1 MEFLISVAFGGLTV
15 ICSKVVE
22 LYRLLREP
30 ELDVF
35 ISLKTDRLTDNTGKS
50 SNIPRRTIKD
60 LSDMLD
66 RIDLSARV
74 DLSADF
80 N

>member
-1 MEFLISVAFGGLTV
+1 MEFLISVASGGLTV

-30 ELDVF
+30 ELDFF

>member
-1 MEFLISVAFGGLTV
+1 MEFLISVASGGLTV